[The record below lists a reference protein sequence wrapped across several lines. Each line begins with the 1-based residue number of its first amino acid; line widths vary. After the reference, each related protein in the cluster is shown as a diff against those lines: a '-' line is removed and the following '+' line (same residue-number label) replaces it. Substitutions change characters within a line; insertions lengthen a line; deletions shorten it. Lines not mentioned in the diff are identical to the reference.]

1 MGRQHCALGH
11 SGALYPRLGDGSGD
25 LGGAARD
32 LARLIRGPGALQ
44 ALPGKDHE
52 MSTAEYDILVSGG
65 GVAGLTAAAV
75 FGTAGFS
82 VLCVDPAPPITAR
95 DAAGSDL
102 RTTAFLQPARQLL
115 DRAGLWDRLAPH
127 AASLQIMRIVDAGG
141 KQAKPRITKEF
152 DAADIS
158 DQPFGWNLPNWLLRR
173 EMVAHLD
180 SLDSVE
186 FRPGVGVASLVT
198 RETQA
203 HVGLSDSTKL
213 RCRLVIA
220 ADGRNSPVREAA
232 GVPVKTTRYG
242 QKALAFAVTHA
253 IPHENVSTEIHRT
266 GGPFTLVPLPDHDGR
281 PSSAVV
287 WMEKGAEAQRLAAL
301 ETSAFEAEMS
311 ERSCHLF
318 GPLTLASRRTVWSII
333 SQLADR
339 MWSERVALVAEAA
352 HVVPPIGAQGLNMSL
367 GDMHALL
374 ELARATPEKLGEVD
388 MLRAYHRRR
397 HWEVTARVTGID
409 LLNRTSMISMPA
421 LRDARAMGLHAL
433 YAMAPVRKTLM
444 QLGLGARG

>member
-1 MGRQHCALGH
+1 MTRFDC
-11 SGALYPRLGDGSGD
+11 
-25 LGGAARD
+25 
-32 LARLIRGPGALQ
+32 
-44 ALPGKDHE
+44 
-52 MSTAEYDILVSGG
+52 DIVISGG
-65 GVAGLTAAAV
+65 GVAGLSAAAL
-75 FGTAGFS
+75 FGQAGFR
-82 VLCVDPAPPITAR
+82 VVCVDPAPPITER
-95 DAAGSDL
+95 DAEGADL
-102 RTTAFLQPARQLL
+102 RTTAILQPAQALL
-115 DRAGLWDRLAPH
+115 DEAGIWARLA
-127 AASLQIMRIVDAGG
+127 AYASPLRVMRIVDAGG
-141 KQAKPRITKEF
+141 ENPEPRVVKDF
-152 DAADIS
+152 ASDDIS
-158 DQPFGWNLPNWLLRR
+158 DKPFGWNLPNWLLRR
-173 EMVAHLD
+173 ELVAQIGTLPNVD
-180 SLDSVE
+180 
-186 FRPGVGVASLVT
+186 FRPGTSAQTLFT
-198 RETQA
+198 REA
-203 HVGLSDSTKL
+203 EARVGLSDGTRL

-220 ADGRNSPVREAA
+220 ADGRNSAMRQAA
-232 GVPVKTTRYG
+232 GVPVNTTRYG
-242 QKALAFAVTHA
+242 QKALAFAVTHP

-318 GPLTLASRRTVWSII
+318 GPLTLASRRTVWPII

-421 LRDARAMGLHAL
+421 LRDARAMGLNAL